1 MGPAAHVPVGSRT
14 DTEIC
19 RSCCALPMIS
29 DEIRIL
35 LDSPTVGDD
44 APTLAHLEDTLTAGY
59 ARALALEAEHRRL
72 ERRLAEAAA
81 ELATD
86 DNEIRISELR
96 KLAKQL
102 KSAAG
107 DLVELRVQLASLSA
121 RAALLRAA

>member
-1 MGPAAHVPVGSRT
+1 
-14 DTEIC
+14 
-19 RSCCALPMIS
+19 MIS

-35 LDSPTVGDD
+35 LDSPTAGDG

-102 KSAAG
+102 KAAAG